1 MRSFTLPML
10 VLGLALAAPPSATAQ
25 DSQSGTPDMAWR
37 LRVAA
42 FKSLHAGTTVR
53 VSAKDIGLRTGTVLA
68 AGDSTLVL
76 DGPGRVPYAGIDSM
90 WVRQSHAT
98 LGFVVGS
105 LIGTVV
111 ALAATGRKECPLSQL
126 SDCMAS
132 STLQGVGIILGSGLL
147 GAIVG
152 SASPSWKPRYP

>member
-1 MRSFTLPML
+1 MRFHTSLLL
-10 VLGLALAAPPSATAQ
+10 VLALAATAPQLATTQA
-25 DSQSGTPDMAWR
+25 SQGATPDMAWR

-53 VSAKDIGLRTGTVLA
+53 VSAKDIGRRTGTVLA

-90 WVRQSHAT
+90 WIRRSHAT

-111 ALAATGRKECPLSQL
+111 AVAATSRKECPLSQV
-126 SDCMAS
+126 SDCITS
-132 STLQGVGIILGSGLL
+132 STLQGIGIILGSGLV

-152 SASPSWKPRYP
+152 SASPSWQPRYP